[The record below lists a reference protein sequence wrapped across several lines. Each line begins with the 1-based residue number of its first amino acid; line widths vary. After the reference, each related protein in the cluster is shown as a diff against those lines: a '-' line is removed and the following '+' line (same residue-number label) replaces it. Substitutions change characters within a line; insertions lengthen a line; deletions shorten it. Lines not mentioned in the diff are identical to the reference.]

1 MTRFSNIILLFFLA
15 ILSGNAQKK
24 VTAFGK
30 WYDNSYIGVNG
41 GGAVPTRHHTW
52 MSDLTPNFGI
62 RLGKNITPVLG
73 FLIEGNAYFETA
85 CAGKGPDYHTKT
97 FVDNLNVNFLASCN
111 MSNLILGYNGEPR
124 LVEFSL
130 LGGYGW
136 GHAFGKKQKLNL
148 ISSKIAFNAA
158 YNFGKKKQWQAYI
171 EPSLNYGLQN
181 FNGFTSA
188 DKFKYNINKSNF
200 QVNIG
205 INYKFRNH
213 DGTHNFKWIYVRDEN
228 EIKNLNNRIHSI
240 REEMKNT
247 QEQNRVILENK
258 DAEIAR
264 LYEEIDDYKS
274 RSGQTGLSNAER
286 SLKNIIFFDE
296 GLTTVNDMQQRQL
309 EAIAIYL
316 LSHPETNLMVNGYT
330 AVKNEGAELIS
341 EKRAFS
347 VLVTLVKK
355 YHVSVDRIDFQG
367 LGYDKNKG
375 DIVTFEKKV
384 K

>member
-1 MTRFSNIILLFFLA
+1 M
-15 ILSGNAQKK
+15 
-24 VTAFGK
+24 
-30 WYDNSYIGVNG
+30 
-41 GGAVPTRHHTW
+41 
-52 MSDLTPNFGI
+52 
-62 RLGKNITPVLG
+62 
-73 FLIEGNAYFETA
+73 
-85 CAGKGPDYHTKT
+85 
-97 FVDNLNVNFLASCN
+97 
-111 MSNLILGYNGEPR
+111 
-124 LVEFSL
+124 
-130 LGGYGW
+130 
-136 GHAFGKKQKLNL
+136 NL
-148 ISSKIAFNAA
+148 ISSKVAFNVA
-158 YNFGKKKQWQAYI
+158 YNFGEKKQWQAYI

-228 EIKNLNNRIHSI
+228 EIKNLNNRIHSL

-296 GLTTVNDMQQRQL
+296 GITTVNDTQQRKL
-309 EAIAIYL
+309 EAIAFYL

-330 AVKNEGAELIS
+330 AEKNEGAELIS

>member
-1 MTRFSNIILLFFLA
+1 
-15 ILSGNAQKK
+15 
-24 VTAFGK
+24 
-30 WYDNSYIGVNG
+30 
-41 GGAVPTRHHTW
+41 
-52 MSDLTPNFGI
+52 
-62 RLGKNITPVLG
+62 
-73 FLIEGNAYFETA
+73 
-85 CAGKGPDYHTKT
+85 
-97 FVDNLNVNFLASCN
+97 
-111 MSNLILGYNGEPR
+111 
-124 LVEFSL
+124 
-130 LGGYGW
+130 
-136 GHAFGKKQKLNL
+136 
-148 ISSKIAFNAA
+148 
-158 YNFGKKKQWQAYI
+158 
-171 EPSLNYGLQN
+171 
-181 FNGFTSA
+181 
-188 DKFKYNINKSNF
+188 
-200 QVNIG
+200 
-205 INYKFRNH
+205 
-213 DGTHNFKWIYVRDEN
+213 
-228 EIKNLNNRIHSI
+228 
-240 REEMKNT
+240 MKNT

-296 GLTTVNDMQQRQL
+296 GITTVNDTQQRKL
-309 EAIAIYL
+309 EAIAFYL

>member
-1 MTRFSNIILLFFLA
+1 MKQFSIIIISIFSAFLSA
-15 ILSGNAQKK
+15 NAQDK
-24 VTAFGK
+24 VTTSGK
-30 WYDNSYIGVNG
+30 WNDNCYVGING
-41 GGAVPTRHHTW
+41 GGAVPTRHHSW

-62 RLGKNITPVLG
+62 RLGKNVTPVLG

-130 LGGYGW
+130 LGGFGL

-148 ISSKIAFNAA
+148 ISSKVAVNAAFN
-158 YNFGKKKQWQAYI
+158 FGENKEWQVYV

-200 QVNIG
+200 QVNVG
-205 INYKFRNH
+205 VNYKFRNH
-213 DGTHNFKWIYVRDEN
+213 DGAHNFKWIYVRDEN
-228 EIKNLNNRIHSI
+228 EIKALNNRIHAL
-240 REEMKNT
+240 REEIKNA

-264 LYEEIDDYKS
+264 LNEEIDDYKS
-274 RSGQTGLSNAER
+274 KSGRIGQTNSDR
-286 SLKNIIFFDE
+286 SLKNVIFFDE
-296 GLTTVNDMQQRQL
+296 GKTTLNDVQQRKL
-309 EAIAIYL
+309 EAIALYL
-316 LSHPETNLMVNGYT
+316 VSHPEASLMVNGYT
-330 AVKNEGAELIS
+330 SVNNESAELTS
-341 EKRAFS
+341 EKRAFA
-347 VLVTLVKK
+347 VLVALVKK
-355 YHVSVDRIDFQG
+355 YHVSIDRIDFQG
-367 LGYDKNKG
+367 LGCDKSKG